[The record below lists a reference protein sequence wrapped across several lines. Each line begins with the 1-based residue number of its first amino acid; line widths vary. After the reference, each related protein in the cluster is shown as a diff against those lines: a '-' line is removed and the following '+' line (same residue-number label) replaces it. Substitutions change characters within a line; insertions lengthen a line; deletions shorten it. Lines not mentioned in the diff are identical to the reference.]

1 MLMYELIKTKRD
13 GGTLQQADL
22 REIITGYVSGEIPD
36 YQMAAFLMAVFI
48 RGYSTTELGAWTRAM
63 LFSGETI
70 QFEGSGPYLDKH
82 STGGVGDKVSLPLAP
97 LVAALG
103 VRDPMISGRGLGHT
117 GGTLDKLES
126 IPGFQTRL
134 PVSRFKHIVDTV
146 GCAIIGQTDTLVPA
160 DKKIYSLRDVTATVD
175 SIPLISSSILSKKAA
190 SGISGLIMDVK
201 VGTGA
206 FMRTP
211 DKARVL
217 AQTLVSLGGELGLN
231 VRAFL
236 TEMSQPLGVKCG
248 NALEVEESID
258 VLKGTGPAD
267 TTELVILFATHTLL
281 LAGLEKDE
289 AVARR
294 NVEACLASGK
304 PLHVFARMI
313 EAQGGDPH
321 VCDTPSLLPQ
331 ATHRIDWKP
340 SGTGFVVDMDSE
352 ALGMAIVALGG
363 GRKKIDDIVDPAVGA
378 LVHARIGDKLDG
390 NPACTLCYNDDA
402 SLAEALP
409 LFEKA
414 YILGEKPV
422 ARPSLVKEQVG

>member
-13 GGTLQQADL
+13 GGTLQEAEL
-22 REIITGYVSGEIPD
+22 RQIIQGYVKGEIPD

-48 RGYSTTELGAWTRAM
+48 RGFTTAELGAWTRAM
-63 LFSGETI
+63 LYSGETI
-70 QFEGSGPYLDKH
+70 RFSGNGPYVDKH

-126 IPGFQTRL
+126 IPGFQPRL
-134 PVSRFKHIVDTV
+134 PVERFKEIVDTV

-201 VGTGA
+201 VGSGA

-211 DKARVL
+211 EKARAL
-217 AQTLVSLGGELGLN
+217 AQTLVSLGGELGLT

-258 VLKGTGPAD
+258 VLKGKGPAD
-267 TTELVILFATHTLL
+267 TTELVVLFATHTLIV
-281 LAGLEKDE
+281 AGLEADE
-289 AVARR
+289 AVARSK
-294 NVEACLASGK
+294 VEACLASGK
-304 PLHVFARMI
+304 PLEVFARMI
-313 EAQGGDPH
+313 EAQGGNPA
-321 VCDTPSLLPQ
+321 VCDDFKLLPQ
-331 ATHRIDWKP
+331 AAHRKEWKP
-340 SGTGFVVDMDSE
+340 ARTGYVVDMDGE

-363 GRKKIDDIVDPAVGA
+363 GRKRIEDVVDPGVGA
-378 LVHARIGDKLDG
+378 LVHTRIGDKLDG
-390 NPACTLCYNDDA
+390 NPACTLCYSDDA
-402 SLAEALP
+402 KLAEALP

-414 YILGEKPV
+414 YVIGDHPV
-422 ARPSLVKEQVG
+422 QRPVLVKEQVR